1 MNILSAYGQPQ
12 HLLNTLVK
20 FLVPRSSL
28 PNLDTAPLNFQ
39 ISGLFPPQRYKN
51 ASYCLKKD
59 KSRDQSGKSLSW
71 LCNYFGQTFPRVF
84 IGLLWDIAKPNVA

>member
-28 PNLDTAPLNFQ
+28 PNLDTTPLNFQ
-39 ISGLFPPQRYKN
+39 ISGLFPPQRSKN

-59 KSRDQSGKSLSW
+59 KSRVTSL
-71 LCNYFGQTFPRVF
+71 GQVCPGYVTTLDKLFPEF
-84 IGLLWDIAKPNVA
+84 S